1 MRDRTKEFVELG
13 TIAIAVVVLGI
24 MAGFFWTYTFNVNL
38 AMQQV
43 DAETYAIVQSLF
55 NQNVRHP
62 MFFVFFFGGGFFPV
76 IALLSNLRHRKK
88 LLFWLLVLTAVVYIL
103 GVIVFTQRVNLPLND
118 YTESWQPASVPN
130 DWMDIRD
137 QWNAANAL
145 RVGTS
150 FLAFILSVLALVLR
164 ASPSNNNKS

>member
-103 GVIVFTQRVNLPLND
+103 GVIVFTQRVNLPLNY